1 MRKNNLA
8 LLTLE
13 CQFNILGIEKGN
25 LFANNKGGLTMTNV
39 IKFDPF
45 AEIQALQK
53 QLFSDDW
60 FSPIKSMQMPTTDV
74 YTKDDKELHVE
85 AHLPH
90 FDKKDIDVHIEK
102 GNLIIRAEKHE
113 EDKDKSKRYVVR
125 ESSSS
130 FYRSIRLP
138 EVADDSSVK
147 AKIKEGVLHV
157 TVGFKE
163 LPKPQ
168 RVAIEG

>member
-1 MRKNNLA
+1 MSSL
-8 LLTLE
+8 
-13 CQFNILGIEKGN
+13 
-25 LFANNKGGLTMTNV
+25 

-53 QLFSDDW
+53 QFFSDDW

-74 YTKDDKELHVE
+74 YTSKDDKELHVE
-85 AHLPH
+85 AHLPN
-90 FDKKDIDVHIEK
+90 FDQKDVTINVDK
-102 GNLIIRAEKHE
+102 GNLVIRAERHE
-113 EDKDKSKRYVVR
+113 KEKDKDKKYIVR

-138 EVADDSSVK
+138 EAANEDSIK
-147 AKIKEGVLHV
+147 AKMKDGVLKV

-163 LPKPQ
+163 LPKPKQ
-168 RVAIEG
+168 VAIES

>member
-1 MRKNNLA
+1 
-8 LLTLE
+8 
-13 CQFNILGIEKGN
+13 
-25 LFANNKGGLTMTNV
+25 MTNIV
-39 IKFDPF
+39 KFDPF
-45 AEIQALQK
+45 AEIQSLQK

-85 AHLPH
+85 AHLPN
-90 FDKKDIDVHIEK
+90 FDKKDIDVHVEK
-102 GNLIIRAEKHE
+102 GNLIIRAERHE
-113 EDKDKSKRYVVR
+113 EDKDKSKKYVVR

-168 RVAIEG
+168 RVTIEG